1 MARTRAGRRL
11 TEAHRAAQIKIGAIA
26 AALTIENGRRLDPDD
41 LDGTGPEWERRQA
54 LIIETMRQRSAA
66 LAREYVEAFREA
78 EGMDPGELAE
88 PVLPSAREAVG
99 WVIPTIKARTARYG
113 TTGG

>member
-11 TEAHRAAQIKIGAIA
+11 TDAHRKAQIKLGAIA
-26 AALTIENGRRLDPDD
+26 AALTIENALRLDAND

-54 LIIETMRQRSAA
+54 LIIESMRQRSAA
-66 LAREYVEAFREA
+66 LAREYVEAFRAA
-78 EGMDPGELAE
+78 EGMDPAELAE
-88 PVLPSAREAVG
+88 PQLPPARDAVG

-113 TTGG
+113 TEGR